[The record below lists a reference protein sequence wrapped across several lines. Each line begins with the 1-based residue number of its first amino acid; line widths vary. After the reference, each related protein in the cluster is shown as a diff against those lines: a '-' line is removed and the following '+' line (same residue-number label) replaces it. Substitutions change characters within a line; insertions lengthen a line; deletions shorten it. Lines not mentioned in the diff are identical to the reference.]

1 MDEKGTVQMAPESS
15 STRIVG
21 LPAMLADVALLKE
34 RIANTGLGPAS
45 LSQGSVGASTR
56 AQTRKEAPPQES
68 EADFMGKVVELARL
82 EGWKVYHT
90 HDSRRSDP
98 GFPDLVLCRDGHLLF
113 WELKSAKGDVKAAQ
127 LEWIEA
133 LSACPGVDV
142 GIYRPQDWDLIV
154 GQLGG

>member
-1 MDEKGTVQMAPESS
+1 MPPK
-15 STRIVG
+15 
-21 LPAMLADVALLKE
+21 
-34 RIANTGLGPAS
+34 
-45 LSQGSVGASTR
+45 
-56 AQTRKEAPPQES
+56 KEAPPQES

-98 GFPDLVLCRDGHLLF
+98 GFPDLVLCKGGRLLF
-113 WELKSAKGDVKAAQ
+113 WELKSAKGRMSEAQ
-127 LEWIEA
+127 FGWLADLRLCSRIEA
-133 LSACPGVDV
+133 